1 MTKST
6 TFFEVLHKDE
16 ELDLRDGRGKRH
28 GLSLI
33 LLEFV
38 LGLLCHRDG
47 NLSSIW
53 RHMKSHHE
61 EMVEELALGGSVP
74 KKLFQGP
81 ICPTSWAGWTAGR
94 SAV

>member
-6 TFFEVLHKDE
+6 TFFEALNKDE
-16 ELDLRDGRGKRH
+16 ELDLRDERGKRH
-28 GLSLI
+28 KLSLI

-53 RHMKSHHE
+53 RHMKSHHTE
-61 EMVEELALGGSVP
+61 LLEELELEQSVP
-74 KKLFQGP
+74 KKRYRGLIYQLF
-81 ICPTSWAGWTAGR
+81 WAK
-94 SAV
+94 